1 MANQTAWVI
10 HHFELE
16 PSYNSATVLRAFTN
30 KNIDAF
36 HIDFEKLK
44 LNNNTIT
51 HNNEV
56 ITAPDFVVFV
66 NQTHTVLN
74 SPFYEEK
81 NKIVQKL
88 ASLTSTTFI
97 NDPLRHVEAANKIIT
112 YQKLQDAGIPI
123 PKTEF
128 VSADPDS
135 PALPLMVE
143 RIGNFPIVVKY
154 PLGFESE
161 AVKLC
166 QDIDEIKAAIQELKT
181 KATTIVGTIILQEYV
196 ESAEAVMFCV
206 RVVGNQVFTRMF
218 LGSPYGERS
227 FKSFVALGRQQLP
240 CETPDMIRGVALDTV
255 AALSLDSA
263 RMDMLLTADGIKV
276 IDVNSLGSLLPTDQT
291 HNIRVA
297 DLIVD
302 LAIKKRA
309 EAND

>member
-1 MANQTAWVI
+1 MAGQTAWVI
-10 HHFELE
+10 HHFETE
-16 PSYNSATVLRAFTN
+16 PSYNSATTLRAFAN
-30 KNIDAF
+30 KNINAL

-44 LNNNTIT
+44 LNNGTFT
-51 HNNEV
+51 YNNEV
-56 ITAPDFVVFV
+56 VTAPNFIVFV
-66 NQTHTVLN
+66 NQTHTILN

-88 ASLTSTTFI
+88 DSFTSTTFI
-97 NDPLRHVEAANKIIT
+97 NEPLRHVEAANKIIT
-112 YQKLQDAGIPI
+112 YQKLQDAGVPI

-128 VSADPDS
+128 ISADPDS

-143 RIGNFPIVVKY
+143 RIGEFPIVVKY
-154 PLGFESE
+154 PLGSESE

-166 QDIDEIKAAIQELKT
+166 QSVDEIKAAIQEFKSNT
-181 KATTIVGTIILQEYV
+181 TTIVGTAIIQEYV

-206 RVVGNQVFTRMF
+206 RVVGDQVFTRMF

-240 CETPDMIRGVALDTV
+240 CETPDMIREVALNTV
-255 AALSLDSA
+255 AALGLDSA
-263 RMDMLLTADGIKV
+263 RMDMLLTPDGIKV